1 MPPTPKANYKTYE
14 AQARLLR
21 AIVAAHPEVKWNY
34 KDITECFGSDLTKDA
49 LNHRFRRLRA
59 EAVIIAEARQ
69 QGLDMKNLDS
79 SDSLPTAQKD
89 VDKSSMRTIPPS
101 QPNYIAKYFG
111 GSTGDGIQFQF
122 RGIKKDADKI
132 RSVADEGGD
141 PNSVPLVGLG
151 AAGASAQSTP
161 SRGPRGGAARATP
174 STAGGRKRKIKEE
187 TPIKAELMSDDEFSS
202 SVNYEEIDRE
212 DTPSKRMRGPATT
225 PRTAASAR
233 KNGTPSRRA
242 ASQAADT
249 IAASAPAG
257 SSTSDEEPRTYVAP
271 KSIFGDGNGTT
282 SGTAGLNGSRLS
294 DMIGATDPYVG
305 APSAHHND
313 MSVVGGDDGEI

>member
-34 KDITECFGSDLTKDA
+34 KDITECFGSDMTKDA

-89 VDKSSMRTIPPS
+89 VDRS
-101 QPNYIAKYFG
+101 NIAKYFG

-132 RSVADEGGD
+132 RNIADEGGD
-141 PNSVPLVGLG
+141 PNSVPLIGLG

-187 TPIKAELMSDDEFSS
+187 TPVKAELVSDDEFSS
-202 SVNYEEIDRE
+202 GVNYEEIDRE
-212 DTPSKRMRGPATT
+212 ETPSKRMRGPATT

-249 IAASAPAG
+249 IATSAAAAG
-257 SSTSDEEPRTYVAP
+257 SSNSDEEPRTYMAP

-282 SGTAGLNGSRLS
+282 SGKAGLNGSRLS
-294 DMIGATDPYVG
+294 DMVGAIDPYVG
-305 APSAHHND
+305 APSAHQDD
-313 MSVVGGDDGEI
+313 MSVIDGEEGEI